1 MPHGHAFRRQKGKP
15 NMREFVITD
24 ASMPRLDSA
33 LLAQYPQLSPGR
45 LHKYLRENKIKVDGK
60 KLPLSAR
67 LPRGST
73 VRVFLPDMLLD
84 KPDGPLF
91 LSARPELCAV
101 YEDSDVLV
109 ADKPAGLPVTDE
121 GGRTADTL
129 INRALLYL
137 YHKGEYAPEHGWT
150 PRLCHRLDTGTSG
163 LVLIA
168 KTQQAEALLLHL
180 VKERMIEKKYLCV
193 TFGRPSPAAA
203 TLRGYLQ
210 KDARQ
215 ARVRILDTPA
225 PGAKDIVT
233 KYKTLAVSG
242 RLALLEVE
250 LVTGRTHQIR
260 AHLAS
265 IGCPILGDGKYGNN
279 AANRELKLKYQAL
292 CAWELTMP
300 HFNQPDFEFLSGKT
314 FHAPKPWYY
323 QQVLDGTLK

>member
-73 VRVFLPDMLLD
+73 VRVFLPDLLLD

-121 GGRTADTL
+121 DGRTADTL

-137 YHKGEYAPEHGWT
+137 YHKGEYAPERGWT

-168 KTQQAEALLLHL
+168 KTQ
-180 VKERMIEKKYLCV
+180 
-193 TFGRPSPAAA
+193 
-203 TLRGYLQ
+203 
-210 KDARQ
+210 
-215 ARVRILDTPA
+215 
-225 PGAKDIVT
+225 
-233 KYKTLAVSG
+233 
-242 RLALLEVE
+242 
-250 LVTGRTHQIR
+250 
-260 AHLAS
+260 
-265 IGCPILGDGKYGNN
+265 
-279 AANRELKLKYQAL
+279 
-292 CAWELTMP
+292 
-300 HFNQPDFEFLSGKT
+300 
-314 FHAPKPWYY
+314 
-323 QQVLDGTLK
+323 

>member
-121 GGRTADTL
+121 DGRTADTL

-137 YHKGEYAPEHGWT
+137 YHKGEYAPE
-150 PRLCHRLDTGTSG
+150 R
-163 LVLIA
+163 
-168 KTQQAEALLLHL
+168 
-180 VKERMIEKKYLCV
+180 
-193 TFGRPSPAAA
+193 
-203 TLRGYLQ
+203 
-210 KDARQ
+210 
-215 ARVRILDTPA
+215 
-225 PGAKDIVT
+225 
-233 KYKTLAVSG
+233 G
-242 RLALLEVE
+242 RLK
-250 LVTGRTHQIR
+250 RF
-260 AHLAS
+260 
-265 IGCPILGDGKYGNN
+265 C
-279 AANRELKLKYQAL
+279 
-292 CAWELTMP
+292 C
-300 HFNQPDFEFLSGKT
+300 
-314 FHAPKPWYY
+314 
-323 QQVLDGTLK
+323 TL

>member
-1 MPHGHAFRRQKGKP
+1 
-15 NMREFVITD
+15 MREFVITD

-84 KPDGPLF
+84 MPDGPLF

-121 GGRTADTL
+121 DGRTADTL

-137 YHKGEYAPEHGWT
+137 YHKGEYAPELGWT

-180 VKERMIEKKYLCV
+180 VKERMIEKNTSASPLDAPRLRQQHCAAICKRTPDRRVCV
-193 TFGRPSPAAA
+193 FWTHPRPE
-203 TLRGYLQ
+203 Q
-210 KDARQ
+210 K
-215 ARVRILDTPA
+215 IL
-225 PGAKDIVT
+225 
-233 KYKTLAVSG
+233 
-242 RLALLEVE
+242 
-250 LVTGRTHQIR
+250 
-260 AHLAS
+260 
-265 IGCPILGDGKYGNN
+265 
-279 AANRELKLKYQAL
+279 
-292 CAWELTMP
+292 
-300 HFNQPDFEFLSGKT
+300 
-314 FHAPKPWYY
+314 
-323 QQVLDGTLK
+323 

>member
-1 MPHGHAFRRQKGKP
+1 
-15 NMREFVITD
+15 MREFVITD

-137 YHKGEYAPEHGWT
+137 YHKGEYAPERGWT

-180 VKERMIEKKYLCV
+180 VKERMIEKN
-193 TFGRPSPAAA
+193 TFASPM
-203 TLRGYLQ
+203 
-210 KDARQ
+210 
-215 ARVRILDTPA
+215 DTP
-225 PGAKDIVT
+225 
-233 KYKTLAVSG
+233 
-242 RLALLEVE
+242 RLRQQHCAAICK
-250 LVTGRTHQIR
+250 RTPDRRVCVFWTHPRPEQK
-260 AHLAS
+260 
-265 IGCPILGDGKYGNN
+265 IL
-279 AANRELKLKYQAL
+279 
-292 CAWELTMP
+292 
-300 HFNQPDFEFLSGKT
+300 
-314 FHAPKPWYY
+314 
-323 QQVLDGTLK
+323 

>member
-1 MPHGHAFRRQKGKP
+1 MPVRHAFRRQKGKP

-73 VRVFLPDMLLD
+73 VRVFLPDLLLD

-137 YHKGEYAPEHGWT
+137 YHKGEYAPERGWT

-180 VKERMIEKKYLCV
+180 VKERMIEKN
-193 TFGRPSPAAA
+193 TFASPM
-203 TLRGYLQ
+203 
-210 KDARQ
+210 
-215 ARVRILDTPA
+215 DTP
-225 PGAKDIVT
+225 
-233 KYKTLAVSG
+233 
-242 RLALLEVE
+242 RLRQQHCAAICK
-250 LVTGRTHQIR
+250 RTPDRRVFVFWTHPRPEQK
-260 AHLAS
+260 
-265 IGCPILGDGKYGNN
+265 IL
-279 AANRELKLKYQAL
+279 
-292 CAWELTMP
+292 
-300 HFNQPDFEFLSGKT
+300 
-314 FHAPKPWYY
+314 
-323 QQVLDGTLK
+323 

>member
-1 MPHGHAFRRQKGKP
+1 MPVRHAFRRQKGKP

-73 VRVFLPDMLLD
+73 VRVFLPDLLLD

-121 GGRTADTL
+121 DRRTADTL

-137 YHKGEYAPEHGWT
+137 YHKGEYAPERGWT

-193 TFGRPSPAAA
+193 TYGHPSPAAA

-292 CAWELTMP
+292 CAYSL
-300 HFNQPDFEFLSGKT
+300 HFPALPDGSCAALSGKT
-314 FHAPKPWYY
+314 LYASRPWYY
-323 QQVLDGTLK
+323 AQVLDGTLK

>member
-121 GGRTADTL
+121 DGRTADTL

-180 VKERMIEKKYLCV
+180 VKERMIEKKIPLRHLWTPLACGSN
-193 TFGRPSPAAA
+193 TARLSAKGRPTGACAYSGH
-203 TLRGYLQ
+203 TR
-210 KDARQ
+210 ARSK
-215 ARVRILDTPA
+215 RYCDKI
-225 PGAKDIVT
+225 
-233 KYKTLAVSG
+233 
-242 RLALLEVE
+242 
-250 LVTGRTHQIR
+250 
-260 AHLAS
+260 
-265 IGCPILGDGKYGNN
+265 
-279 AANRELKLKYQAL
+279 
-292 CAWELTMP
+292 
-300 HFNQPDFEFLSGKT
+300 
-314 FHAPKPWYY
+314 
-323 QQVLDGTLK
+323 

>member
-1 MPHGHAFRRQKGKP
+1 MPVRHAFRRQKGKP

-73 VRVFLPDMLLD
+73 VRVFLPDLLLD

-137 YHKGEYAPEHGWT
+137 YHKGEYAPERGWT
-150 PRLCHRLDTGTSG
+150 PSLCHRLDTGTSG

-193 TFGRPSPAAA
+193 TYGHPSPAAA

-260 AHLAS
+260 ALVLHRLPYPWRRQIREQRGQPGTEAQIS
-265 IGCPILGDGKYGNN
+265 GSVRVQPSLSRVAGRIVRGALRQN
-279 AANRELKLKYQAL
+279 AVCFPALVL
-292 CAWELTMP
+292 CAGP
-300 HFNQPDFEFLSGKT
+300 GRN
-314 FHAPKPWYY
+314 A
-323 QQVLDGTLK
+323 

>member
-1 MPHGHAFRRQKGKP
+1 
-15 NMREFVITD
+15 MREFVITD

-121 GGRTADTL
+121 DGRTADTL

-137 YHKGEYAPEHGWT
+137 YHKANMRRNTAGLRASAIGSIPARPVLCSL
-150 PRLCHRLDTGTSG
+150 PRRSRL
-163 LVLIA
+163 
-168 KTQQAEALLLHL
+168 K
-180 VKERMIEKKYLCV
+180 RFCC
-193 TFGRPSPAAA
+193 
-203 TLRGYLQ
+203 TL
-210 KDARQ
+210 
-215 ARVRILDTPA
+215 
-225 PGAKDIVT
+225 
-233 KYKTLAVSG
+233 
-242 RLALLEVE
+242 
-250 LVTGRTHQIR
+250 
-260 AHLAS
+260 
-265 IGCPILGDGKYGNN
+265 
-279 AANRELKLKYQAL
+279 
-292 CAWELTMP
+292 
-300 HFNQPDFEFLSGKT
+300 
-314 FHAPKPWYY
+314 
-323 QQVLDGTLK
+323 

>member
-1 MPHGHAFRRQKGKP
+1 
-15 NMREFVITD
+15 MREFVITD

-121 GGRTADTL
+121 DGRTADTL

-137 YHKGEYAPEHGWT
+137 YHKGEYAPERGWT

-180 VKERMIEKKYLCV
+180 VKERMIEKKIPLRHLWTPLACGSN
-193 TFGRPSPAAA
+193 TARLSAKGRPTGACAYSGH
-203 TLRGYLQ
+203 TR
-210 KDARQ
+210 ARSK
-215 ARVRILDTPA
+215 RYCDKI
-225 PGAKDIVT
+225 
-233 KYKTLAVSG
+233 
-242 RLALLEVE
+242 
-250 LVTGRTHQIR
+250 
-260 AHLAS
+260 
-265 IGCPILGDGKYGNN
+265 
-279 AANRELKLKYQAL
+279 
-292 CAWELTMP
+292 
-300 HFNQPDFEFLSGKT
+300 
-314 FHAPKPWYY
+314 
-323 QQVLDGTLK
+323 

>member
-1 MPHGHAFRRQKGKP
+1 
-15 NMREFVITD
+15 MREFVITD

-73 VRVFLPDMLLD
+73 VRVFLPNLLLD

-121 GGRTADTL
+121 DGRTADTL
-129 INRALLYL
+129 INRAL
-137 YHKGEYAPEHGWT
+137 
-150 PRLCHRLDTGTSG
+150 LCHRLDTGTSG

-193 TFGRPSPAAA
+193 TYGHPSPAAA

-292 CAWELTMP
+292 CAYSL
-300 HFNQPDFEFLSGKT
+300 HFPALLDGSCAALSGKT
-314 FHAPKPWYY
+314 LYASRPWYY
-323 QQVLDGTLK
+323 AQVLDGTLK